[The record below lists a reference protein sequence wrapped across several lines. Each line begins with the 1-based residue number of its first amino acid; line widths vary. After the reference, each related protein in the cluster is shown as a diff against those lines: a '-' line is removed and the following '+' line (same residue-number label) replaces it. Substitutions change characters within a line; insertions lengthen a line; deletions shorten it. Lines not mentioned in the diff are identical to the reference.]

1 MISAF
6 ERMVAFRYLR
16 ARRREALISVTAG
29 FSLVGI
35 ALGVAAL
42 IVVMSVM
49 NGMRGELVSRMIGVN
64 GHLVIEGA
72 GGRLEGHD
80 ALAERVRAI
89 PGIVSV
95 SPVVEGQVMVNASGH
110 AAAALVR
117 GMVPA
122 DLAARPVIGP
132 SLAPRAVA
140 GMGDGG
146 LIFGTL
152 LASSLGVMADENVT
166 LIYPKI
172 DRSAG
177 VPLAPRS
184 RAFSVAG
191 LSRAG
196 MHEWDSRLIY
206 MELGAAQAYFGL
218 GQSVT
223 RLDIMA
229 QNVEQVEPIRA
240 ALAALAPAGAKVE
253 SWREV
258 NRSLASALDV
268 ERDVTFVLL
277 TLVIVVAAFNV
288 IASLSMLVK
297 EKSAD
302 IAVLRTMGASK
313 GAVLRIF
320 LLAGGS
326 IGMAGTFIGLVLGL
340 ALATNVDRVKAL
352 LQTVGGG
359 GGFAAEI
366 QFLANLPSRVDPM
379 QVGIVVVLALAIAFA
394 ATLPPAWRAASIDPI
409 EALRYG

>member
-6 ERMVAFRYLR
+6 ERLVAFRYLR
-16 ARRREALISVTAG
+16 ARRQETLISVTAG

-64 GHLVIEGA
+64 GHLVVDGA
-72 GGRLEGHD
+72 GGRLEGYG
-80 ALAERVRAI
+80 ALAERMRQV
-89 PGIVSV
+89 PGVVSV
-95 SPVVEGQVMVNASGH
+95 SPVVEGQVMASAFGH
-110 AAAALVR
+110 ATAAVVR
-117 GMVPA
+117 GMAPA
-122 DLAARPVIGP
+122 ELAARPVVGP
-132 SLAPRAVA
+132 SLAPQ
-140 GMGDGG
+140 GIEGLYDGG
-146 LIFGTL
+146 LVFGSL
-152 LASSLGVMADENVT
+152 LASSLGVVPGEPVT

-184 RAFSVAG
+184 RGFEVAG
-191 LSRAG
+191 LSRVG

-206 MELGAAQAYFGL
+206 MNLEDAQAYFGL
-218 GQSVT
+218 GEAVT
-223 RLDIMA
+223 RLDVMVSDA
-229 QNVEQVEPIRA
+229 EQVEVVRA
-240 ALAALAPAGAKVE
+240 ALAALAPEGAKVE
-253 SWREV
+253 TWRQV

-297 EKSAD
+297 EKSSD

-313 GAVLRIF
+313 GSVLRIF

-326 IGMAGTFIGLVLGL
+326 IGLAGTLAGLGL
-340 ALATNVDRVKAL
+340 GLGLATNVDTIKTL
-352 LQTVGGG
+352 LQSLGGG
-359 GGFAAEI
+359 SFAAEI
-366 QFLANLPSRVDPM
+366 QFLANLPSRVEPA
-379 QVGIVVVLALAIAFA
+379 QVVGVVGLALVIAFA

-409 EALRYG
+409 EALRYA